1 MPAETALDAAS
12 EIVGKVC
19 PPVEVQG
26 RAVADVAVDIEAE
39 TSRKTLIEVNVC
51 RHAPIVIAETYRF
64 GDPLVPK
71 GGNTCI
77 DIRSP

>member
-1 MPAETALDAAS
+1 MLSETSLNAAS

-39 TSRKTLIEVNVC
+39 SCRKTLIEVNVC
-51 RHAPIVIAETYRF
+51 RYAPIVIAETYRF
-64 GDPLVPK
+64 GDSFIPQ
-71 GGNTCI
+71 G
-77 DIRSP
+77 

>member
-1 MPAETALDAAS
+1 MLSETALNTAS
-12 EIVGKVC
+12 EVVGKVC

-39 TSRKTLIEVNVC
+39 SCRKTLIEVNVC

-71 GGNTCI
+71 G
-77 DIRSP
+77 